1 MKERGLLIQRSPA
14 CGENLRHR
22 RLRPGRSGSR
32 LDVRATGHRPSPE
45 GQILSVPKF
54 GGEKG
59 DEPRARGVSGDL
71 VMFADATP
79 PLSKR
84 GGLQHPPMGEVSK
97 PARGQGERGELLA
110 QGQLRRNVDPGK
122 HTAGLAAAPRL
133 AHLLVQAALS
143 FPASQPQF

>member
-79 PLSKR
+79 LLSKC
-84 GGLQHPPMGEVSK
+84 GGMQSPPQGRYPSQRVGKESAESFLHKVSYAETRIQENTRQDWLQPPGWPISWC
-97 PARGQGERGELLA
+97 R
-110 QGQLRRNVDPGK
+110 QL
-122 HTAGLAAAPRL
+122 
-133 AHLLVQAALS
+133 
-143 FPASQPQF
+143 